1 MMLIS
6 TYLAPSA
13 IEGLGVFTAE
23 RLTRGQH
30 LWSMDPRFDLFLHE
44 SELVAL
50 PPQMRDFM
58 ARYSYPHIEKPGVVV
73 FNSDNGRFM
82 NHTLTPN
89 TDFRSFNEGYA
100 LTDIEAGEELTCNYH
115 EFIPA
120 FTGFSTEANGPGMQ
134 AHLQIGGLNAP
145 EQPIFPVSI

>member
-1 MMLIS
+1 
-6 TYLAPSA
+6 
-13 IEGLGVFTAE
+13 
-23 RLTRGQH
+23 
-30 LWSMDPRFDLFLHE
+30 MDPRFDHFLHE
-44 SELVAL
+44 SELASL

-58 ARYSYPHIEKPGVVV
+58 SRYSYPHIEKPGVFVL
-73 FNSDNGRFM
+73 NSDNGRFM

-120 FTGFSTEANGPGMQ
+120 FTGFLVEAGSPGLQ
-134 AHLQIGGLNAP
+134 AHLQIGGLNTP
-145 EQPIFPVSI
+145 EQPIFPVSA